1 MQSVWAS
8 FVVRSVPCRQ
18 CGQRNQMG
26 CRPQEFRGGD
36 SSHNNRTR
44 AQAGWQCHTH
54 SVNYQVGTR
63 LGAPG
68 RRHQP
73 RGAKQKEPPAQEV
86 APTLERPLPG
96 LQGPG
101 RPPSPGMP
109 PPPAEV
115 SLQRRPLCAGGWGA
129 ERKSTDAQGRCPEP
143 GPGPWGLRSGS
154 RVGAEPRRGGGAG
167 GGRAAFQETLEVL
180 LGFPPPATGAPQAPA
195 RLRGGRDG
203 GSLTS
208 ARPPRSSVSCPLSTF
223 FSLSILS
230 QSAPPRPV
238 RRRLLRCSGRGPSGC
253 APRPGARPAQ
263 VPAHLAAARA
273 GAWRGPPPAFAP
285 PAFTGL
291 FGPGRWDRKEKWEWR
306 DDEPAKRQFRVRRR
320 VPSLPAALPRLVGA
334 TDAMSPRAG
343 THGGAWP
350 LHTLPSWGGCRLV
363 LNPRSDC
370 CHGENNLVKITGGQ
384 PE

>member
-73 RGAKQKEPPAQEV
+73 RGAKQEEPAAQEV

-167 GGRAAFQETLEVL
+167 RGGWQSR
-180 LGFPPPATGAPQAPA
+180 FPGNPGSPA
-195 RLRGGRDG
+195 RLPTTSNRRSPGPREAPRRPGWG
-203 GSLTS
+203 LTHLGQTAPVLGVLPAQHLLQFVHPEPVRAAA
-208 ARPPRSSVSCPLSTF
+208 ARPPPPVALLRPRPFRVR
-223 FSLSILS
+223 
-230 QSAPPRPV
+230 APPR
-238 RRRLLRCSGRGPSGC
+238 C
-253 APRPGARPAQ
+253 APRPGACPPGSRSRRR
-263 VPAHLAAARA
+263 LA
-273 GAWRGPPPAFAP
+273 GAASRLRTARFH
-285 PAFTGL
+285 
-291 FGPGRWDRKEKWEWR
+291 
-306 DDEPAKRQFRVRRR
+306 
-320 VPSLPAALPRLVGA
+320 RLVW
-334 TDAMSPRAG
+334 PRALG
-343 THGGAWP
+343 P
-350 LHTLPSWGGCRLV
+350 K
-363 LNPRSDC
+363 
-370 CHGENNLVKITGGQ
+370 GEVGLEGRRAC
-384 PE
+384 